1 MKVLLNSNPTSLYLA
16 TYPTVSCSKCSS
28 CILLNYSTTKLRFVL
43 VNNVDN
49 KDFGTFVLQFV
60 DHRNLKFSKSSSSIR
75 HCIKLSLRAIV
86 ISRAS
91 AAWQL
96 LSNEARWSEHWV
108 CYVQNHWF
116 FFTRKSVLS
125 MPIVIL
131 HDYDSTLHS
140 DCLFLGINA
149 KEAVRVVYD

>member
-1 MKVLLNSNPTSLYLA
+1 MKVLLNSNPTSLYLS

-28 CILLNYSTTKLRFVL
+28 CILLNYSTTKQRFVL

-75 HCIKLSLRAIV
+75 HCIKRGLRAIV

-108 CYVQNHWF
+108 CYVQNHWVF
-116 FFTRKSVLS
+116 FYQKISPF
-125 MPIVIL
+125 
-131 HDYDSTLHS
+131 DADSDIARLWFYFALG
-140 DCLFLGINA
+140 LFILGINA
-149 KEAVRVVYD
+149 KEAVRVFYD